1 MLSTAEQAVPQGRL
15 VRRNAAR
22 TAILQAGRRVA
33 ERDGISAFSLSA
45 VAAEA
50 GFGPST
56 VFGHFR
62 NKDELLVA
70 IVAEDLAGV
79 ASLMRDGVAQRES
92 DASSDEGEW
101 SKFDHTRRF
110 DPQAAA
116 EHGSEEEGQEAVAV
130 PDESAESDAV
140 CELS

>member
-1 MLSTAEQAVPQGRL
+1 MLSTAEQAIPQGRL

-33 ERDGISAFSLSA
+33 ERDGICAFSLSA

-62 NKDELLVA
+62 NKDELLTA
-70 IVAEDLAGV
+70 LVAEELANV
-79 ASLMRDGVAQRES
+79 AGLLREDIAQPDRDADSGGS
-92 DASSDEGEW
+92 DWAKSG
-101 SKFDHTRRF
+101 FTGR
-110 DPQAAA
+110 
-116 EHGSEEEGQEAVAV
+116 
-130 PDESAESDAV
+130 
-140 CELS
+140 